1 MEKITVSYPLSTN
14 HIKGI
19 THMNISSI
27 REIIGYSA
35 MAFML
40 LMVLSTPFFGADL
53 MNPPLYVMDEPASA
67 EMLAEAT
74 QE

>member
-1 MEKITVSYPLSTN
+1 
-14 HIKGI
+14 
-19 THMNISSI
+19 MNISSI